1 MSKLLAVLVLAT
13 LFQGYY
19 CLDRQA
25 IIDEYTP
32 MLAERTTNYTT
43 ESDAAITETDLIIAE
58 MRNDVVTAMSTMNT
72 QIANLKTQITNATKT
87 YENNTDVV
95 SCANATIPAANA
107 LSAVPIN
114 STCWVGV
121 TFPELG
127 SARDAFAT
135 LAEVPGITISSCADL
150 NPLPSQDE
158 LFLDCITHKILDLDE
173 QITLVE
179 NNFLDEKAS
188 ALNETVNCIQ
198 GQSSLIIQQIN
209 EIHYQLS
216 LCVSLG

>member
-1 MSKLLAVLVLAT
+1 
-13 LFQGYY
+13 
-19 CLDRQA
+19 
-25 IIDEYTP
+25 

-121 TFPELG
+121 TFPQLG

-198 GQSSLIIQQIN
+198 GQNSLIIQQIN

-216 LCVSLG
+216 LCLSLG

>member
-1 MSKLLAVLVLAT
+1 L
-13 LFQGYY
+13 QGYH

-198 GQSSLIIQQIN
+198 GQNSLIIQQIN

-216 LCVSLG
+216 LCLSLG

>member
-1 MSKLLAVLVLAT
+1 L
-13 LFQGYY
+13 QGYY
-19 CLDRQA
+19 SLDRQA

-43 ESDAAITETDLIIAE
+43 ESDAAVTETDLIIDE
-58 MRNDVVTAMSTMNT
+58 MRNDVVTAMTTMNT
-72 QIANLKTQITNATKT
+72 QIANLKTQLTNASAT

-95 SCANATIPAANA
+95 ECVDAIVPTVNAI
-107 LSAVPIN
+107 SAVPIN

-121 TFPELG
+121 TFPELN
-127 SARDAFAT
+127 SARNAFAT
-135 LAEVPGITISSCADL
+135 LAEVPGITISTCAVL

-179 NNFLDEKAS
+179 NNFLDEKVS
-188 ALNETVNCIQ
+188 AFNKTVDCIE
-198 GQSSLIIQQIN
+198 GQNSLIIQQIN
-209 EIHYQLS
+209 QSHYQLS
-216 LCVSLG
+216 LCLSLA